1 MSIQDERLEQIKTW
15 LQDLGMT
22 AEGIAPASSDA
33 SFRRYFRFYHEGISY
48 IVMDAPPKLES
59 CLPFIK
65 VARAFHDLDI
75 NVPLVMEQDIVQGFL
90 LLSDLGSRQYLSE
103 LNDNNVDQLYEDA
116 FITLWRLQ
124 TASQGQSRFLPA
136 YDEAL
141 LQREVNLFHEWFLM
155 QQLGIALND
164 EQQAMLQDAYQFLIQ
179 DALSQPKAWLHRDYH
194 SRNLML
200 CEMDNPGVL
209 DFQDAV
215 YGPITYDLV
224 SLLKDCYISWPRE
237 RVEAW
242 VQDYYQRID
251 GDLDLEGYRYQDFL
265 RAFDLMGAQRHLKAI
280 GIFAR
285 LNIRDGK
292 PGYLKDIPRTLNYVV
307 DVAAAVDEL
316 KPLHRF
322 LSKDVLP
329 RMG

>member
-1 MSIQDERLEQIKTW
+1 MGTQDERLEQIKTW
-15 LQDLGMT
+15 LRDLGMT

-33 SFRRYFRFYHEGISY
+33 SFRRYFRFYHDGISH

-90 LLSDLGSRQYLSE
+90 LLSDLGGRQYLSE
-103 LNDNNVDQLYEDA
+103 LNDKNVDQLYDDA
-116 FITLWRLQ
+116 FVALWRLQ
-124 TASQGQSRFLPA
+124 AGSQGQSRFLPA

-141 LQREVNLFHEWFLM
+141 LQREVNLFHEWFLT
-155 QQLGIALND
+155 QYLGVELTD
-164 EQQAMLQDAYQFLIQ
+164 EQQRILQDAYQFLIQ
-179 DALSQPKAWLHRDYH
+179 DALSQPKAWVHRDYH

-200 CEMDNPGVL
+200 CDMDNPGVL

-224 SLLKDCYISWPRE
+224 SLLKDCYINWPRE

-251 GDLDLEGYRYQDFL
+251 GDLDLEGYDNQDFL

-292 PGYLKDIPRTLNYVV
+292 SGYLKDIPRTLNYVV
-307 DVAAAVDEL
+307 DVAAAFDEL
-316 KPLHRF
+316 KPFHQL
-322 LSKDVLP
+322 LSNDVLP
-329 RMG
+329 LMG